1 VETNQQF
8 LNAVYNAI
16 GQRRDSYLEL
26 GMALAASDHVASAVA
41 LSESA
46 LYRREFS
53 SVYETLRE
61 VKIDEAALLQANLA
75 VLGDHCETLDGYEVY
90 SGDSTFI
97 KRSHAATLP
106 ARTMKRLR
114 TGELVYGHETYW
126 TVRLAEQHTSWTV
139 VAMVTRMANA
149 SVTAMAAQQMQHIDG
164 YNDQAK
170 LLVLDAG
177 HGQAVLAGYQ
187 ACCHTDIVMRLKSG
201 QVFRHA
207 PSAYQGR
214 GRPRKHGERFKLT
227 ADVPAPNEQTT
238 LTFKGRT
245 LRVSAWHNLHY
256 MHYSDIHGVILKLE
270 FLNPDGTPLFNK
282 PIWLFSTAKTA
293 KPETLARAYLWRSA
307 HELTFRFLKQH
318 LGLTTCQSPNLTCC
332 DNWYQ
337 LVALAMNLLLSLKP
351 QLTNTTPPWYPR
363 ARHKTVSQRR
373 AQKQALAF
381 LLKVPTP
388 TKPPQPAGKAPGR
401 PMGYHPPPR
410 TRHPVTR
417 KSPKRRKACPT
428 CPFKA
433 AV

>member
-1 VETNQQF
+1 M
-8 LNAVYNAI
+8 YNAI
-16 GQRRDSYLEL
+16 TKRRDSYLEL
-26 GMALAASDHVASAVA
+26 GMALAASEHITSAVA

-46 LYRREFS
+46 LYRRTFS
-53 SVYETLRE
+53 SVYETLSE
-61 VKIDEAALLQANLA
+61 VKIDEEALLRANLA
-75 VLGDHCETLDGYEVY
+75 VLGGDCEVLDGYEVY

-97 KRSHAATLP
+97 KRCHAKTLP

-114 TGELVYGHETYW
+114 TGELAYGHETYW

-149 SVTAMAAQQMQHIDG
+149 SVTAMATQQMQHIDG
-164 YNDQAK
+164 YNDHAK

-201 QVFRHA
+201 QVFYHA
-207 PSAYQGR
+207 PGAYQGR

-227 ADVPAPNEQTT
+227 ADVPAPDEQTT

-245 LRVSAWHNLHY
+245 LRVSAWDNLHY
-256 MHYSDIHGVILKLE
+256 THYSDIHGVVLRLE
-270 FLNPDGTPLFNK
+270 FLDPDGTPLFNK
-282 PIWLFSTAKTA
+282 PIWLFSTATTA

-318 LGLTTCQSPNLTCC
+318 LGLTTLQSPLLTCC
-332 DNWYQ
+332 DHWFQ
-337 LVALAMNLLLSLKP
+337 LVALASNLLFSLRTALVNLP
-351 QLTNTTPPWYPR
+351 PPWYPR
-363 ARHKTVSQRR
+363 AKHKTISQRQ

-401 PMGYHPPPR
+401 NKGYHPPPR
-410 TRHPVTR
+410 TRHPVVR
-417 KSPKRRKACPT
+417 KSPKRRKACPS